1 MINNW
6 LNVSCC
12 LPHRS
17 ISISCP
23 LSIDEAIKVLSHSE
37 QYFKWALCQLVVFCL
52 SKNGDFLFYW
62 LRPYYGILL
71 VIDSATLLSSLPSDS
86 SSTLST
92 LVKHLRSTYSMSRLS
107 IETGLPLTQVRV
119 SLSLYCMKAWKLIS
133 SNFKIYRLASH
144 LLYWGRV
151 KIIYPIQDDNVYI
164 ISPDADISK

>member
-119 SLSLYCMKAWKLIS
+119 SLSLLYESMKTNI
-133 SNFKIYRLASH
+133 FKFQDLPFGITLT
-144 LLYWGRV
+144 LLGTCKDYLSDSGW
-151 KIIYPIQDDNVYI
+151 
-164 ISPDADISK
+164 